1 MSLSSNNNRRIEKGF
16 EKVLSSTKKKSYRA
30 VSKGT
35 KVGHDYAL
43 DIHKKA
49 KHELHLK
56 LGGDFGYGVE
66 QDGVVKEL
74 EVVAGKVSVERT
86 AERELAKHLAEGP
99 QSGTLGVV
107 SAGMESAEFDN
118 GWEVA
123 VLKSAFNHAKEK
135 AIKEFEK

>member
-1 MSLSSNNNRRIEKGF
+1 MSLARTNDRKIEKAF
-16 EKVLSSTKKKSYRA
+16 AKVLASTKEKSYRA

-35 KVGHDYAL
+35 KVGYDYAL

-66 QDGVVKEL
+66 QDGQTKVL
-74 EVVAGKVSVERT
+74 NVVAGKVSVKRT
-86 AERELAKHLAEGP
+86 AERELARHLAEGP

-135 AIKEFEK
+135 AIKEFDK